1 MLFYSSRRYVFPANS
16 DGFNDKSLHNSVRVA
31 SYSAS
36 ERATYGIIDEE
47 DRKREVGFA
56 IKINESDTRDMNG
69 NTIRVEYMYIL
80 EPGVSPRI
88 SMLVQRLSLESSM
101 LRT

>member
-16 DGFNDKSLHNSVRVA
+16 SGFNNKSLHNSTLRRIR
-31 SYSAS
+31 AS
-36 ERATYGIIDEE
+36 ERVTYGIIDEE

-80 EPGVSPRI
+80 EPAGVSPRI
-88 SMLVQRLSLESSM
+88 SILARLSFKSSM

>member
-1 MLFYSSRRYVFPANS
+1 MTKVYATAS
-16 DGFNDKSLHNSVRVA
+16 VA
-31 SYSAS
+31 SYSVS

-47 DRKREVGFA
+47 DRKREAGFA

-80 EPGVSPRI
+80 EPAGVYPHEFPCWFGACLSDRRCNEPGKMYILLHVRFPR
-88 SMLVQRLSLESSM
+88 S
-101 LRT
+101 